1 MSQANAFL
9 GGASGRLLPASVP
22 FRFFA
27 SAVVFYLLGWLAL
40 LYAAPSLADFAGG
53 LGWTLAALHL
63 FTLGVLL
70 MTAIGASL
78 QLLPVATRQPV
89 TPTRWPYDLLWA
101 GYTLG
106 VLVVVVG
113 MATAEPRLLWPGA
126 WLLAAALLLYLTLL
140 LRNLNGAKGFGLV
153 VTHGWAA
160 GLALLVLLGSA
171 LSLAGAYS
179 GVFLLERQSA
189 IGLHV
194 SFAVY
199 GFMGLLV
206 MGFSYILVPMFAL
219 ADNPGVAWSRLALA
233 LALAALLLALAVL
246 LGWLPAALFALA
258 LAAALAS
265 FLIHVALMEQALHTG
280 MRRALGSSFVLVRIG
295 WALLS
300 ASLALALALELG
312 LSVARAPAL
321 LGLLMIGG
329 LLTLLLGML
338 SRIVP
343 FLAAMHAGVGMRRP
357 PTPSNMTLQRPLD
370 VHLYS
375 HAAALAL
382 LLLGVWFGSLW
393 LLRLAALLGLLG
405 AGAYALFFGNAWWRM
420 SELMKKNVKTPNS

>member
-1 MSQANAFL
+1 MSASAFL
-9 GGASGRLLPASVP
+9 GGASGRLLAASIP

-27 SAVVFYLLGWLAL
+27 SAVVFHLLGWLAL

-63 FTLGVLL
+63 LTLGVLL

-101 GYTLG
+101 SYTLG
-106 VLVVVVG
+106 VLAVVVG
-113 MATAEPRLLWPGA
+113 MATAETGLLWPGA
-126 WLLAAALLLYLTLL
+126 LLLAGALLYYLALL
-140 LRNLNGAKGFGLV
+140 LRNLNGAKGMGLV
-153 VTHGWAA
+153 VVHGWAA
-160 GLALLVLLGSA
+160 GLALLVLLASA

-179 GVFLLERQSA
+179 GVMLLDRPA
-189 IGLHV
+189 GIGLHV
-194 SFAVY
+194 SFAAY

-219 ADNPGVAWSRLALA
+219 ADNPPAAWSRLSLA
-233 LALAALLLALAVL
+233 LALAALLLTPALL
-246 LGWLPAALFALA
+246 LGWLPLALSALA
-258 LAAALAS
+258 PAAALAS
-265 FLIHVALMEQALHTG
+265 LLIHVALMERALRSG
-280 MRRALGSSFVLVRIG
+280 MRRGLGSSFVLVRLG
-295 WALLS
+295 WALLA

-321 LGLLMIGG
+321 LGLLLIGG

-357 PTPSNMTLQRPLD
+357 PTPSNMTLQRALD
-370 VHLYS
+370 IHLVS
-375 HAAALAL
+375 HSAALAL
-382 LLLGVWFGSLW
+382 LLLGVCFDSLW
-393 LLRLAALLGLLG
+393 LLRLAALLGVLG
-405 AGAYALFFGNAWWRM
+405 AGAYAVFFGHAWWRM
-420 SELMKKNVKTPNS
+420 TGLLKKNAKTPNS

>member
-1 MSQANAFL
+1 MSSANAFL
-9 GGASGRLLPASVP
+9 GGASGRLLAASIP

-27 SAVVFYLLGWLAL
+27 SAVVFHLLAWLAL
-40 LYAAPSLADFAGG
+40 LYAAPSLANFAGG
-53 LGWTLAALHL
+53 PGWTLAALHL
-63 FTLGVLL
+63 LTLGVLL
-70 MTAIGASL
+70 MTAMGASL

-89 TPTRWPYDLLWA
+89 TALRWPYELLWV

-113 MATAEPRLLWPGA
+113 MATTEPGLLWPGA
-126 WLLAAALLLYLTLL
+126 LLLAFALLFYLALLLKN
-140 LRNLNGAKGFGLV
+140 LRGAKGLGLV
-153 VTHGWAA
+153 VLHGWAA

-189 IGLHV
+189 TGLHV
-194 SFAVY
+194 SFAAY

-219 ADNPGVAWSRLALA
+219 ADNPAPVWSRLSLA
-233 LALAALLLALAVL
+233 LALAALGLALPVL
-246 LGWLPAALFALA
+246 LGWLPTVLFALSIAGA
-258 LAAALAS
+258 LTSL
-265 FLIHVALMEQALHTG
+265 LIHVALMEQALRTG

-295 WALLS
+295 WAALA

-312 LSVARAPAL
+312 LSVPRAPAL
-321 LGLLMIGG
+321 LGLLMIGA

-370 VHLYS
+370 IHLYS
-375 HAAALAL
+375 HSAALAL
-382 LLLGVWFGSLW
+382 LLLGVLLDSLW
-393 LLRLAALLGLLG
+393 LLRLAALLGALG
-405 AGAYALFFGNAWWRM
+405 AGAYAVFFGNAWWRM
-420 SELMKKNVKTPNS
+420 TEVLKKNAKSPNS